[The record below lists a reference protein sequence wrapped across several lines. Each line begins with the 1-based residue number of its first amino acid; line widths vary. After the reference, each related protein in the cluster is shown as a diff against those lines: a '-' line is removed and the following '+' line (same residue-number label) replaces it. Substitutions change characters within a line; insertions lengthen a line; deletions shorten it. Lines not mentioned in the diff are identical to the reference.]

1 MTLQHRSFEVKGRV
15 LKSFYDNQDYKWFYV
30 MVKDFSD
37 KVRVHVL
44 HYDELYEV
52 CEGLENPFDEFTAI
66 VPLFDP
72 GQDCCIL
79 T

>member
-1 MTLQHRSFEVKGRV
+1 
-15 LKSFYDNQDYKWFYV
+15 